1 MVMKSKK
8 NKAAKIVFCMI
19 LALQLICMFYY
30 GNAKQGYFVD
40 ELWSYGL
47 ANSYYHPHVYANGG
61 FARGWEMGSYF
72 RDYLEVLPNQRFK
85 YGSVLYNQ
93 ANDYHP
99 PLFYM
104 MLHTV
109 SSLFPNTFSKWYG
122 IVPNIVYFAISMILL
137 FTLAKRLL
145 RNEWAALIP
154 VVWYGFSAGAIS
166 NVVFIRMYVLLTVWV
181 IALMDLHT
189 KWFIDNKMSKKDF
202 GLLIVVAYLG
212 FMTHYYF
219 FLIAFFTSAF
229 YFFYLLFNK
238 RITDLLKYCVSMI
251 ASLLLVELTFPIAF
265 YKLFSDQRG
274 SEAVQN
280 FFNFSDVFNH
290 AKTFWKITGEGLF
303 ADSINILTLIFLAG
317 GGVIF
322 ADWIRRKLHE
332 RAKKLD
338 SKTVDITY
346 EEAKRRWFSIFCMLF
361 MTACYFVL
369 ISKIAPYL
377 TDRYVFGIYPVIVM
391 IVVFMLYEMLH
402 YWCSEKISFS
412 IMLILASVT
421 TLLGVSGKNV
431 QYLYPE
437 YKDNVSIIQKY
448 EGDTC
453 VYVTT
458 DWYMMVQNALELEHM
473 GIVFVESPDNIES
486 LSSKINTNR
495 NHMIVYVCDT
505 YDQED
510 ILTRACSAFGFTE
523 WKPLFSTVYNV
534 YELSR

>member
-1 MVMKSKK
+1 MKSKR
-8 NKAAKIVFCMI
+8 NKVTIWAFVLI
-19 LALQLICMFYY
+19 LVLQLLCMFYY

-47 ANSYYHPHVYANGG
+47 ANSYYHPHVFSNGG
-61 FARGWEMGSYF
+61 FTRGWETGSYF
-72 RDYLEVLPNQRFK
+72 RDYLTVLPNQRFE
-85 YGSVLYNQ
+85 YGSVFYNQ

-104 MLHTV
+104 GLHTV

-122 IVPNIVYFAISMILL
+122 IVPNIVYFAISMLILFVLARRL
-137 FTLAKRLL
+137 F
-145 RNEWAALIP
+145 RNEWVALIP
-154 VVWYGFSAGAIS
+154 VIIYGFSAGAIS

-181 IALMDLHT
+181 MALMNLHA
-189 KWFIDNKMSKKDF
+189 KWIIDSKIPKKDYL
-202 GLLIVVAYLG
+202 LLIIVAYLG

-238 RITDLLKYCVSMI
+238 RIADLLKYCASMI
-251 ASLLLVELTFPIAF
+251 VSLLLVELTFPIAF

-280 FFNFSDVFNH
+280 LFSVSDLFSH
-290 AKTFWKITGEGLF
+290 AKTFWKITGQGLF
-303 ADSINILTLIFLAG
+303 ANSINILMLILLIG
-317 GGVIF
+317 GGVTF
-322 ADWIRRKLHE
+322 ATWVG
-332 RAKKLD
+332 KKKHDKSEHLN
-338 SKTVDITY
+338 SKTADTAN
-346 EEAKRRWFSIFCMLF
+346 EEKKRWISILCMLF
-361 MTACYFVL
+361 MTVCYFVL

-377 TDRYVFGIYPVIVM
+377 SARYLYGVYPVITLIATFM
-391 IVVFMLYEMLH
+391 IYEILH
-402 YWCSEKISFS
+402 YWIPEKIVFA
-412 IMLILASVT
+412 IMLIFASV
-421 TLLGVSGKNV
+421 LAVFGVSGKNV

-437 YKDNVSIIQKY
+437 YKDHENIIQEY

-453 VYVTT
+453 LYVAT
-458 DWYMMVQNALELEHM
+458 DWYMMTQNALELEHM
-473 GIVFVESPDNIES
+473 GIVFVEAPDNIES
-486 LSSKINTNR
+486 LASRINTNKD
-495 NHMIVYVCDT
+495 HMILYVCDT

-510 ILTRACSAFGFTE
+510 ILKRVCTTLGFTD